1 MPADARIVLSLD
13 LARLRGAPLWKGL
26 AKGPAKHLA
35 PMLDDFARGTGID
48 LLGQAR
54 QILVAVPGARQDDDR
69 LVLIADL
76 GTLDQARV
84 AAWLRQRQNATT
96 AAFVHGPGRIV
107 IAKGA
112 WAAAVTALARTTN
125 PAQGAAGDPELRGL
139 CERAA
144 GDHVFWLAAVVPAP
158 LRRVLIEQVRFPDVA
173 SIARLSGSV
182 DLDGSLRAVA
192 VAELSNAADALGLA
206 HRLSAFLNAA
216 KRHPD
221 MLAQGLA
228 PYLEA
233 VRFATN
239 GPRVQATLELP
250 AAQTDDLAPRIEAL
264 ARVAWTK

>member
-1 MPADARIVLSLD
+1 
-13 LARLRGAPLWKGL
+13 
-26 AKGPAKHLA
+26 
-35 PMLDDFARGTGID
+35 MLDSFAKGTGID
-48 LLGQAR
+48 LLGRAR
-54 QILVAVPGARQDDDR
+54 QILIAVPGDRQDDDR
-69 LVLIADL
+69 FVLIADI
-76 GTLDQARV
+76 GTADQARV
-84 AAWLRQRQNATT
+84 AAWLRQRENATT

-107 IAKGA
+107 IARGA

-125 PAQGAAGDPELRGL
+125 PAESAAGDPELRGL

-144 GDHVFWLAAVVPAP
+144 SDHVFWLAAVVPAP
-158 LRRVLIEQVRFPDVA
+158 LRRVLIEQGRFPDVA

-206 HRLSAFLNAA
+206 HRLGAYVNAA

-239 GPRVQATLELP
+239 GPRVQAILELP
-250 AAQTDDLAPRIEAL
+250 AAQADDLAPRIEAL
-264 ARVAWTK
+264 ARAAWTK